1 MDCKRKMARTKQM
14 GSRAKKQGVRPLT
27 GAKRLVREIEQELK
41 SDALKALQ
49 EASEGLFVGMFEDMM
64 FEDRKLCPM
73 QAKRVTFMVKDV
85 EVEK

>member
-14 GSRAKKQGVRPLT
+14 GSRAKKL
-27 GAKRLVREIEQELK
+27 AKRVVREIEQELK